1 MPSRNVENRDRGRRE
16 WVGGRFCP
24 PLHVME
30 GGPYR
35 PQITMWLELPE
46 PLVVACHVEDPKEQT
61 TFAQTLREAMRRP
74 LAGPP
79 RRPGRVRVS
88 DALQAAELRAAMPD
102 LEVAVAPTPELE
114 LLGRDLAEHLLESTP
129 EKDTESYL
137 EGGRIPA
144 PAVARLFEAARL
156 LYVVAPWK
164 TASDD
169 QILRVDIPQLGI
181 EGACLSIIG
190 ALGQNLGFILFPS
203 LEGFEAFQQLCQK
216 EPKAEGPLD
225 LGTTILSLNFERGAD
240 LPPSMRREVAEH
252 GWQVAGPRACPRIDH
267 LERDGLRRPLTEH
280 DLRVVSAVATSL
292 GAFFVKHGSLA
303 RAETDPICE
312 SWAGN
317 DGLTVRFT
325 APYDAA
331 HHFAENA
338 PRPVAASPKVGRNQP
353 CPCGSGKKY
362 KKCCLPASEAH
373 AATPSPAPVHERDQD
388 LVAQMRRYA
397 KRRFGEAWARAASDF
412 ADAAQS
418 VQLFGPWS
426 VYVFEVEGRP
436 IVGWFL
442 EECGARLDAAER
454 EWLLAQQRAWLSV
467 WEVLAVEPGKSVTM
481 RDLLSGE
488 QRRVHEVRGSAVL
501 VVRDAI
507 LGRVVDHQ
515 GISVFCGI
523 HPRPLPPFEAA
534 EVLRRARSKL
544 RRQSAVPVEK
554 LRQEPFGRFLIARWE
569 EAVEEMDARTSVP
582 PQLRNTDGEE
592 LLFTT
597 DHFSLEPGVR
607 AEVEARLRALEGAQ
621 PPEEGGEDCF
631 SFLRSGNAMHKDWE
645 NTVIAR
651 AWVSEGALKLESNSI
666 ARADELR
673 RRIEEACTGLLR
685 HRAREHS
692 DPVALAEHS
701 PPSEPEDELPPEVQQ
716 RLVRDLKERHYAD
729 WPDQPLPALGGKT
742 PRDAARTRRGRAQVD
757 LLLRQFEHSEG
768 RLPPGERFDISDL
781 RAQLRL
787 QK

>member
-79 RRPGRVRVS
+79 RRPGRVRVA

-102 LEVAVAPTPELE
+102 LEVAVAPAPELG
-114 LLGRDLAEHLLESTP
+114 LLRRAPAEHLLQSTP

-292 GAFFVKHGSLA
+292 GALFVKHGSLA
-303 RAETDPICE
+303 RAEADPICE

-436 IVGWFL
+436 IVGWSGSILARFHPSRQPRYCAGPARGCAGKARFRWRSSAKSRSAASSSRAGKRRSRKWTRGPL
-442 EECGARLDAAER
+442 PTTAAQHRWRRAALHHGPLLPRARCARRGGSTFTRARGGAASGGGRRGLLLVPAIGKRDAQGLGEHRER
-454 EWLLAQQRAWLSV
+454 E
-467 WEVLAVEPGKSVTM
+467 G
-481 RDLLSGE
+481 
-488 QRRVHEVRGSAVL
+488 
-501 VVRDAI
+501 
-507 LGRVVDHQ
+507 LGL
-515 GISVFCGI
+515 GG
-523 HPRPLPPFEAA
+523 
-534 EVLRRARSKL
+534 
-544 RRQSAVPVEK
+544 
-554 LRQEPFGRFLIARWE
+554 
-569 EAVEEMDARTSVP
+569 
-582 PQLRNTDGEE
+582 
-592 LLFTT
+592 
-597 DHFSLEPGVR
+597 SLEVGVEFDR
-607 AEVEARLRALEGAQ
+607 TGGRTAPPHRRGMHGPAPPPRSRALGSSGA
-621 PPEEGGEDCF
+621 G
-631 SFLRSGNAMHKDWE
+631 
-645 NTVIAR
+645 
-651 AWVSEGALKLESNSI
+651 
-666 ARADELR
+666 
-673 RRIEEACTGLLR
+673 
-685 HRAREHS
+685 
-692 DPVALAEHS
+692 EHS

-729 WPDQPLPALGGKT
+729 WPDQPLPAPGGKT
-742 PRDAARTRRGRAQVD
+742 PRDAARTRRRRAQTD
-757 LLLRQFEHSEG
+757 
-768 RLPPGERFDISDL
+768 LPPHHVEPRHTP
-781 RAQLRL
+781 
-787 QK
+787 

>member
-1 MPSRNVENRDRGRRE
+1 MPSRNVENRNQGSRE
-16 WVGGRFCP
+16 WVGGRFFP

-30 GGPYR
+30 RGPYR
-35 PQITMWLELPE
+35 PQITLWVELPE
-46 PLVVACHVEDPKEQT
+46 PVVVACQVEDPNAQT

-79 RRPGRVRVS
+79 RRPRRVRVA

-102 LEVAVAPTPELE
+102 LEVAIAPTPELE
-114 LLGRDLAEHLLESTP
+114 LLGRDLAEHLMESSP
-129 EKDTESYL
+129 EEGTESYL
-137 EGGRIPA
+137 DGGRLPA
-144 PAVARLFEAARL
+144 PAVAGLFEAARL

-164 TASDD
+164 SAGDD
-169 QILRVDIPQLGI
+169 QVLRVDIPQLGV

-203 LEGFEAFQQLCQK
+203 LEGFEAFQEME
-216 EPKAEGPLD
+216 EPSVEGPLD
-225 LGTTILSLNFERGAD
+225 MGTTILSLNFERGAD

-252 GWQVAGPRACPRIDH
+252 GWQVAGPHAYPRIDH

-303 RAETDPICE
+303 RTEADPICE

-331 HHFAENA
+331 HRFAENA

-436 IVGWFL
+436 IVEWFL
-442 EECGARLDAAER
+442 EERGARLGADER
-454 EWLLAQQRAWLSV
+454 AWLLAQQHAWLSI
-467 WEVLAVEPGKSVTM
+467 WEVLAVERGKSVTV

-488 QRRVHEVRGSAVL
+488 QRCVHEVRGSAVL
-501 VVRDAI
+501 VSRDAM
-507 LGRVVDHQ
+507 LGRVVDHE

-523 HPRPLPPFEAA
+523 HPRLLPPFEAA

-554 LRQEPFGRFLIARWE
+554 LRKEVFGRFLIARWE
-569 EAVEEMDARTSVP
+569 EAVEEMDARTSLP

-597 DHFSLEPGVR
+597 DHFSLEAGVR
-607 AEVEARLRALEGAQ
+607 AELEARLRAIEGAQ

-651 AWVSEGALKLESNSI
+651 AWVSEETLKLESNSI

-673 RRIEEACTGLLR
+673 CRIEEACTGLLR

-692 DPVALAEHS
+692 DPLALAERS
-701 PPSEPEDELPPEVQQ
+701 PPSEPEGELPPGVQQ

-757 LLLRQFEHSEG
+757 LLLRQFEHGEG
-768 RLPPGERFDISDL
+768 RLPAAERFDISSL
-781 RAQLRL
+781 RARL
-787 QK
+787 GLQS

>member
-79 RRPGRVRVS
+79 RRPGRVRVA

-102 LEVAVAPTPELE
+102 LEVAIAPTPELE

-203 LEGFEAFQQLCQK
+203 LEGFEAFQVME
-216 EPKAEGPLD
+216 EPSVERPLD
-225 LGTTILSLNFERGAD
+225 MGTTILSLNFERGAD

-252 GWQVAGPRACPRIDH
+252 GWQVAGPHAYPRIDH

-280 DLRVVSAVATSL
+280 ELRVVSAVAPSL

-303 RAETDPICE
+303 RTEADPICE

-331 HHFAENA
+331 HRFAENA

-397 KRRFGEAWARAASDF
+397 KRRFGEEWARAAGDF

-436 IVGWFL
+436 IVEWFL
-442 EECGARLDAAER
+442 EERGARLGADER
-454 EWLLAQQRAWLSV
+454 AWLLAQQHAWLSI
-467 WEVLAVEPGKSVTM
+467 WEV
-481 RDLLSGE
+481 
-488 QRRVHEVRGSAVL
+488 
-501 VVRDAI
+501 
-507 LGRVVDHQ
+507 
-515 GISVFCGI
+515 
-523 HPRPLPPFEAA
+523 
-534 EVLRRARSKL
+534 
-544 RRQSAVPVEK
+544 
-554 LRQEPFGRFLIARWE
+554 FGRFLIARWE
-569 EAVEEMDARTSVP
+569 EAVEEMDARTSLP

-597 DHFSLEPGVR
+597 DHFSLEAGVR
-607 AEVEARLRALEGAQ
+607 AELEARLRAIEGAQ

-651 AWVSEGALKLESNSI
+651 AWVSEETLKLESNSI

-673 RRIEEACTGLLR
+673 CRIEEACTGLLR

-692 DPVALAEHS
+692 DPLALAERS
-701 PPSEPEDELPPEVQQ
+701 PPSEPEGELPPGVQQ

-757 LLLRQFEHSEG
+757 LLLRQFEYGEG
-768 RLPPGERFDISDL
+768 RLPAAERFDISSL
-781 RAQLRL
+781 RARL
-787 QK
+787 GLQS